1 MSKRPLSEK
10 ELVFLGK
17 IMIEGLDFGR
27 GVSYFTKAIKVN
39 PDNPE
44 LYIMRGDENSI
55 EQLPRAC
62 KRAVEDYTRAIELA
76 PDNSDTY
83 FKRAIVRIYTG
94 DYKKALRD
102 IQTAQK
108 ISGKS
113 AIKKDLLYCP
123 FLFCF
128 GNHRDMEEIM
138 DKTIEIYSNNFLVYK
153 QRALIRNR
161 AENNWYAVFEDCR
174 SALEL
179 SSYYSPWI
187 PKCDFDYEV
196 FNLLGEIEYK
206 RENYEL
212 ASIYFRRGINVAN
225 IWDKKLQV
233 DAYRGMS
240 RIAIKRNN
248 HEKAVSY
255 FKESIKVAGEDVF
268 LKRSLSDIAK
278 DIARM
283 KRLKKG
289 ISKICHT

>member
-1 MSKRPLSEK
+1 MSRRTLSEK
-10 ELVFLGK
+10 ELIFLGK
-17 IMIEGLDFGR
+17 TMIEGPDFER
-27 GVSYFTKAIKVN
+27 GISYFTKAIKIN

-62 KRAVEDYTRAIELA
+62 KRAIEDYTRAIELA
-76 PDNSDTY
+76 PDNPDAY
-83 FKRAIVRIYTG
+83 FKRAIVRIYSG
-94 DYKKALRD
+94 DYKKALED

-123 FLFCF
+123 FLFYL
-128 GNHRDMEEIM
+128 GNHRDVEDIM

-161 AENNWYAVFEDCR
+161 LENNWYAVFEDCR
-174 SALEL
+174 SALAL
-179 SSYYSPWI
+179 SSYYSSWV

-206 RENYEL
+206 RKNYDM
-212 ASIYFRRGINVAN
+212 ASIYFKRVINVAN
-225 IWDKKLQV
+225 IWNNDSQAK
-233 DAYRGMS
+233 AYGEIS
-240 RIAIKRNN
+240 RMAIKRNN
-248 HEKAVSY
+248 YEKAILY
-255 FKESIKVAGEDVF
+255 FKKAIKIAGKNVF
-268 LKRSLSDIAK
+268 LRSSFNDIAK

-283 KRLKKG
+283 KRLKKRR
-289 ISKICHT
+289 SLN